1 MSRINIVD
9 LEVSYHVGVPEEER
23 RAPQRLLVS
32 VEMELDFAAA
42 AQEDDLNRTVDYF
55 EVTQDLLHFGA
66 NRSWKLIETLAVD
79 IAWHILRKF
88 RPDSVTV
95 EVKKFIIPQARWVSV
110 IHREV
115 RQTEG

>member
-1 MSRINIVD
+1 MSQIKIID

-23 RAPQRLLVS
+23 GVPQRLLLS

-42 AQEDDLNRTVDYF
+42 AQEDDIERTVDYF
-55 EVTQDLLHFGA
+55 AVSQDLLNFGA

-79 IAWHILRKF
+79 IAWHVLRKF

-110 IHREV
+110 THRER
-115 RQTEG
+115 RQTEQ